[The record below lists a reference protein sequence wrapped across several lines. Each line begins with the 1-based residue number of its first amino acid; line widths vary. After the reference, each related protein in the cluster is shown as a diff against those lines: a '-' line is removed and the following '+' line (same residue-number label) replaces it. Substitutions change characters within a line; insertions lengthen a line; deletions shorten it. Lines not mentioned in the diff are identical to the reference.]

1 MSASGRILA
10 AAVLALLLPGWAL
23 AQDLQGTLKK
33 IKDSGTIAIGYR
45 EQSVPFSFRGNDGKP
60 AGYSIDLCQRI
71 VTGVQQQLK
80 LPKLDVKW
88 VAVTPET
95 RIAAVVTGT
104 IDLECGSTTN
114 SLSRQEQVDFSHM
127 TFVDGGSLLVRA
139 TDKMAAFQDLSGK
152 KIAVIPGTTTDTAVR
167 AALQKAFVTAQIVPV
182 KDHREGL
189 TALEGGNVDAYA
201 SDRVILI
208 GLAVTAKDPAQFAI
222 SEQYLSYEPYGLMLR
237 RGDASFRLA
246 VNRVLS
252 SLYRSREIMQIYAR
266 WFGKLGEP
274 GNLLIAMYA
283 LHALPE

>member
-1 MSASGRILA
+1 MSGAIRILA
-10 AAVLALLLPGWAL
+10 ALALALWLPGWAS

-33 IKDSGTIAIGYR
+33 IKDSGTISIGYR
-45 EQSVPFSFRGNDGKP
+45 EQSVPFSFKADDGKP

-95 RIAAVVTGT
+95 RMGAVVNGT

-127 TFVDGGSLLVRA
+127 TFVDGGSILIKA
-139 TDKMAAFQDLSGK
+139 GDKMAAFQDLSGK
-152 KIAVIPGTTTDTAVR
+152 KIGVIPGTTTDTAIR
-167 AALQKAFVTAQIVPV
+167 AALQKAFVTSQIVPV

-189 TALEGGNVDAYA
+189 SALDSGTIDVYA

-208 GLAVTAKDPAQFAI
+208 GLVVTAKDPAQYAI
-222 SEQYLSYEPYGLMLR
+222 AEQYLSYEPYGFMMR
-237 RGDASFRLA
+237 RGDAAFRLA

-252 SLYRSREIMQIYAR
+252 SLYRSGEIMQIYGR
-266 WFGKLGEP
+266 WFGKLGKP

>member
-1 MSASGRILA
+1 MSVLGRIL
-10 AAVLALLLPGWAL
+10 VLAGAL
-23 AQDLQGTLKK
+23 ALVLPVPAPAQELQGTLKK

-60 AGYSIDLCQRI
+60 AGYSIDLCSRI
-71 VTGVQQQLK
+71 VTGIQQQLK

-88 VAVTPET
+88 VPVTPEN
-95 RIAAVVTGT
+95 RIASVVNGT
-104 IDLECGSTTN
+104 VDLECGSTTN

-127 TFVDGGSLLVRA
+127 TFVDGGSLLIKADRV
-139 TDKMAAFQDLSGK
+139 AAMQDLGGK
-152 KIAVIPGTTTDTAVR
+152 KIAVIPGTTTEPAVR
-167 AALQKAFVTAQIVPV
+167 AALQKSFLTAQIIPV

-189 TALEGGNVDAYA
+189 AAVENGTADAYA

-208 GLAVTAKDPAQFAI
+208 GLVVTAKEGQFAI
-222 SEQYLSYEPYGLMLR
+222 GEQYLSYEPYGFMLR
-237 RGDASFRLA
+237 RGDSPFRLA

-252 SLYRSREIMQIYAR
+252 SLYRSREVMQIYGR